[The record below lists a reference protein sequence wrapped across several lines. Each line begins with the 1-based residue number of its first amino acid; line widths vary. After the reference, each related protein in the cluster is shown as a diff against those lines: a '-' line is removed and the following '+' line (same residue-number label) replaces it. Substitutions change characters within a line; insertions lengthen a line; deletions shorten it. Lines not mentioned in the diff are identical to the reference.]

1 MELSLTTSLFWR
13 SPEELVALGFARA
26 PVVLMNEA
34 HSGLARCVRTREV
47 GRRILPAAHA
57 AGVRHLAMETLHP
70 SFTASA
76 NRERSVPPAERESYL
91 GQPEMREL
99 VQAALDLGW
108 TLHCYEAD
116 LGRWLEERHGY
127 TVQRGPEGDLILEVE
142 WLERHGAEL
151 MSDAYTNWREEQQA
165 LSLLTVRTR
174 IGPEAKLLVW
184 CGNGHLLCAERDW
197 WVPMGAQLMRRGC
210 PLFAIDQTVTVAFEG
225 LGSAW
230 RAEMVERYA
239 ADLAAHGGTAGLVLA
254 ELPPDVELT
263 RDVDAV
269 ILSVDNALVEG

>member
-1 MELSLTTSLFWR
+1 MELLPGTPLPWR
-13 SPEELVALGFARA
+13 TPNELVTLGFARV

-57 AGVRHLAMETLHP
+57 AGVRHLAMEALHP
-70 SFTASA
+70 AFAGAA
-76 NRERSVPPAERESYL
+76 NRERLAPEAHLESYL
-91 GQPEMREL
+91 GQPEMRAL
-99 VQAALDLGW
+99 IQAALDLGW

-116 LGRWLEERHGY
+116 LGVWLQERHGY
-127 TVQRGPEGDLILEVE
+127 SVQRGPEGELILEPE
-142 WLERHGAEL
+142 WIERHRDEL
-151 MSDAYTNWREEQQA
+151 MSDEYTNWREEQQA
-165 LSLLTVRTR
+165 LNLLAVRAL

-184 CGNGHLLCAERDW
+184 CGNGHLLGAEQGW
-197 WVPMGAQLMRRGC
+197 WVPMGAHLVRRGC

-225 LGSAW
+225 PGSTW
-230 RAEMVERYA
+230 RAELVERHA

-254 ELPPDVELT
+254 ELPADAHPM

-269 ILSVDNALVEG
+269 MLSTDNTLVEV